1 MIESVSELLQQELDA
16 LLPDIEECIRG
27 KEFEIMA
34 TEKTVT
40 SVAVVYAVG
49 LWLVRALAEDGSA
62 VRYANCT
69 SEADG
74 RAFARQLADEYGFAE
89 YSFQGEFNSWGNY
102 NRWIY

>member
-1 MIESVSELLQQELDA
+1 MIETVAELLWQELDA
-16 LLPDIEECIRG
+16 LLPDIEECIQG

-40 SVAVVYAVG
+40 SVVVVHVVG
-49 LWLVRALAEDGSA
+49 LWLVRALAEDGGA
-62 VRYANCT
+62 VKHANCT
-69 SEADG
+69 SEVDG

-89 YSFQGEFNSWGNY
+89 YSFQGEFNAWGNY